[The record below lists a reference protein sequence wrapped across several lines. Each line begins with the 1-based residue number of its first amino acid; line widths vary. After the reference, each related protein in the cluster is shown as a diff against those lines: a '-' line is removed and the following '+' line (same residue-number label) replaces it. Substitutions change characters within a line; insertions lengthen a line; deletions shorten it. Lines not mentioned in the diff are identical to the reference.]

1 MLCRGCQIGDWSA
14 DSAAMVVVKAE
25 NNAGR
30 LTWIIVASGESRDL
44 IVSPDKTVN
53 RPFPNPDG
61 HLLAFR
67 ISDSSGDAIMVAP
80 LTTEQPVSRQGWIQ
94 IAPPETDA
102 RPGGWSP
109 DGTLLYLVSARDGAR
124 CLWAQRINRA
134 SGMPVGEP
142 FVVQHFH
149 GGRNV
154 YRAGFNVLS
163 TGPSNAITPG
173 SFFYDLSE
181 LSANIWIL
189 SPASR

>member
-1 MLCRGCQIGDWSA
+1 
-14 DSAAMVVVKAE
+14 
-25 NNAGR
+25 
-30 LTWIIVASGESRDL
+30 
-44 IVSPDKTVN
+44 
-53 RPFPNPDG
+53 
-61 HLLAFR
+61 
-67 ISDSSGDAIMVAP
+67 MVAP
-80 LTTEQPVSRQGWIQ
+80 LTTEQPVSRQDWIQ

-102 RPGGWSP
+102 RPGGWAP